1 MLVLKR
7 NINETIKVGDNIT
20 IMVTDV
26 GNGWAK
32 IGIDA
37 PKQIPVIRPEAKNK
51 TPSKEMRS
59 ERQTKD

>member
-37 PKQIPVIRPEAKNK
+37 PKQIPVIRPEAKR
-51 TPSKEMRS
+51 KEPKPC
-59 ERQTKD
+59 EP